1 MNSPLVKEQFT
12 EITHADFRIVLS
24 PGSYKTVRYSDVIF
38 RNCFTLAQAKKRLL
52 ERWEEAR
59 LSPLPFLQRKI
70 RDQHNKVHWIT
81 T

>member
-1 MNSPLVKEQFT
+1 MVKEQFKRVT
-12 EITHADFRIVLS
+12 DADFRIVLS

-70 RDQHNKVHWIT
+70 RDSCNKVHWIAT
-81 T
+81 